1 MGTGV
6 SIAPSVGAGSVGTG
20 VRVVTTRQSL
30 REALAAQH
38 GRRGLVMTMGA
49 LHEGHLSLVREARR
63 RTDHVVVTIFV
74 NPAQFAP
81 GEDYERY
88 PRDLEADLAALSTV
102 GADIVYAPS
111 PAEVYPAPTQVSLDP
126 GPISRVLEGATR
138 PTHFAGVALVVT
150 KMLNLIRPE
159 VAVFGQKDA
168 QQLAIIRR
176 LAADLDLGV
185 EIVGAPISREGDG
198 LARSSRNA
206 YLLGEDRVHAL
217 ALSRALRAGA
227 AAAGEGA
234 GPREAVA
241 AARAVLEAEERVE
254 VDYVELVDPAT
265 FEPVTRTPL
274 TGRALAGSAEP
285 ALLLVAATVGPTR
298 LIDNMPVTWA

>member
-1 MGTGV
+1 VT
-6 SIAPSVGAGSVGTG
+6 
-20 VRVVTTRQSL
+20 VVTDRRSL

-63 RTDHVVVTIFV
+63 HADHVVVTIFV

-88 PRDLEADLAALSTV
+88 PRDLAADVAALSTV

-138 PTHFAGVALVVT
+138 PIHFAGVALVVT

-176 LAADLDLGV
+176 LVADLDMGV
-185 EIVGAPISREGDG
+185 EIVGAPISREADG

-206 YLLGEDRVHAL
+206 YLLGEDRIHAL
-217 ALSRALRAGA
+217 ALSRALRAGIA
-227 AAAGEGA
+227 AAHEGA
-234 GPREAVA
+234 ANDVVA
-241 AARAVLEAEERVE
+241 ATRAVLEAEERVE
-254 VDYVELVDPAT
+254 VDYVALVDPAT
-265 FEPVTRTPL
+265 FEPVTRIPPA
-274 TGRALAGSAEP
+274 GGALDRSAEP
-285 ALLLVAATVGPTR
+285 ALLLVAATVGSTR
-298 LIDNMPVTWA
+298 LIDNMPVR

>member
-6 SIAPSVGAGSVGTG
+6 SAASMASTG
-20 VRVVTTRQSL
+20 VRVVTDRRSL
-30 REALAAQH
+30 REALADQH

-63 RTDHVVVTIFV
+63 HTDHVVVTIFV
-74 NPAQFAP
+74 NPAQFAE

-88 PRDLEADLAALSTV
+88 PRNLEADLAALSTV
-102 GADIVYAPS
+102 GADLVYAPS
-111 PAEVYPAPTQVSLDP
+111 PAEVYPVQPQVSLDP

-176 LAADLDLGV
+176 LVADLDMGV
-185 EIVGAPISREGDG
+185 EIIGAPISRQADG

-206 YLLGEDRVHAL
+206 YLLGDDRIHAR
-217 ALSRALRAGA
+217 ALSKALRAGVA
-227 AAAGEGA
+227 AAEEGA
-234 GPREAVA
+234 APRDVAA
-241 AARAVLEAEERVE
+241 AARAVLEAEERVD
-254 VDYVELVDPAT
+254 VDYVAVVDPAT
-265 FEPVTRTPL
+265 FDPLTRTPPP
-274 TGRALAGSAEP
+274 GGAES
-285 ALLLVAATVGPTR
+285 ALLLVAAKVGPTR
-298 LIDNMPVTWA
+298 LIDNMAVTWA